1 MIEHI
6 SNDYNDKGFV
16 VIKNLI
22 EQNDIKIF
30 SEIARRHDHKT
41 SANKIVDYFYDYLR
55 FLDFR
60 LYSKFMKFIDLM
72 YLIDSYYLISKSK
85 KKKWRSYISSIYK
98 KNSVSVSRI
107 DSYISKRSDED
118 ILEWHTDQAF
128 GGATHPPEF
137 FGNASGE
144 VPTENKNKLFLHI
157 TDVKYK
163 NGAFSYIP
171 HSHKINLAIRE
182 LINSKK
188 IKYKPFLLLEDAINL
203 IENEHKDKFL
213 EIIKDYEIET
223 FLKNAK
229 RALENDR
236 EFTIECNAGD
246 AVLFNDFGYHKG
258 TAPKISDR
266 IIFRYFY

>member
-85 KKKWRSYISSIYK
+85 KKKVEIFYI
-98 KNSVSVSRI
+98 
-107 DSYISKRSDED
+107 
-118 ILEWHTDQAF
+118 
-128 GGATHPPEF
+128 
-137 FGNASGE
+137 
-144 VPTENKNKLFLHI
+144 
-157 TDVKYK
+157 
-163 NGAFSYIP
+163 
-171 HSHKINLAIRE
+171 INL
-182 LINSKK
+182 
-188 IKYKPFLLLEDAINL
+188 
-203 IENEHKDKFL
+203 
-213 EIIKDYEIET
+213 
-223 FLKNAK
+223 
-229 RALENDR
+229 
-236 EFTIECNAGD
+236 
-246 AVLFNDFGYHKG
+246 
-258 TAPKISDR
+258 
-266 IIFRYFY
+266 